1 MTRTTTHIN
10 ARHGRTTAN
19 IEANRRPG
27 SAPRR
32 GCVAGRGCAR
42 RRPMPR
48 RARRGLVN
56 VLLTVAI
63 VAVVLVGTLA
73 LYGQINTS
81 VRTQATQSILTIAEA
96 ELRRIYASQTQYEAN
111 LTPILFSVMPTNAIR
126 GTGATRDIVTPWGGE
141 VFAGGGATPD
151 NDGTGTAT
159 ADRFYITVL
168 LLPEAAC
175 EALAQAY
182 LNRSNVV
189 SVNPEGTA
197 ATAPIVAR
205 ATPTLIQVECD
216 GGDDDKIAIVFRG

>member
-10 ARHGRTTAN
+10 ARHG
-19 IEANRRPG
+19 
-27 SAPRR
+27 
-32 GCVAGRGCAR
+32 AR
-42 RRPMPR
+42 RRPLPR
-48 RARRGLVN
+48 RARRGLIN

-63 VAVVLVGTLA
+63 VAIVLVGILA

-81 VRTQATQSILTIAEA
+81 VRTQSTQSILTIAEA
-96 ELRRIYASQTQYEAN
+96 ELRRIYASQPTYEAA

-126 GTGATRDIVTPWGGE
+126 GAGATRTIVTPWGGG
-141 VFAGGGATPD
+141 VFAGGGPTPD
-151 NDGTGTAT
+151 IDGTGTAT
-159 ADRFYITVL
+159 ADTFYITVL

-197 ATAPIVAR
+197 ATMPIVAR
-205 ATPTLIQVECD
+205 ATPTLIQTECD
-216 GGDDDKIAIVFRG
+216 GGDDDKVAIVFRG

>member
-1 MTRTTTHIN
+1 MTRITTHIN
-10 ARHGRTTAN
+10 ARHG
-19 IEANRRPG
+19 
-27 SAPRR
+27 
-32 GCVAGRGCAR
+32 AR
-42 RRPMPR
+42 RRPLPR
-48 RARRGLVN
+48 RARRGLIN

-63 VAVVLVGTLA
+63 VAIVLVGILA

-81 VRTQATQSILTIAEA
+81 VRTQATQSIMTIAEA
-96 ELRRIYASQTQYEAN
+96 ELRRVYASQTTYEAA

-126 GTGATRDIVTPWGGE
+126 GAGATRTIVTPWGGG
-141 VFAGGGATPD
+141 VFAGGGPTPD
-151 NDGTGTAT
+151 VDGTGTAT
-159 ADRFYITVL
+159 ADTFYITVL

-197 ATAPIVAR
+197 ATMPIVGR
-205 ATPTLIQVECD
+205 LTPTLIQTECD